1 VTLIIETGAGIPN
14 SNTFI
19 SDAEYVAYA
28 AARGLTIGADAPA
41 REIELILAVDYLTSI
56 ESRFK
61 GTRVESDQSLL
72 YPRLNVIIFGDLFDQ
87 DSIPI
92 QLKNSQAEAA
102 SAANGQSLLTNET
115 NLNVQSQEVDV
126 IKRSFFE
133 GGSWSVARLDRVN
146 AAVRE
151 LLIGGGSGFSRVA
164 RVL

>member
-1 VTLIIETGAGIPN
+1 MLIIETGAGVPN

-19 SDAEYVAYA
+19 DDAEYVAYA
-28 AARGLTIGADAPA
+28 AARNLTIGIDAPT

-72 YPRLNVIIFGDLFDQ
+72 YPRRNVIIFSDLFDQ

-102 SAANGQSLLTNET
+102 IAANTQLLLTNES
-115 NLNVQSQEVDV
+115 NQNVKRNRLDTLAQE
-126 IKRSFFE
+126 FFE

-151 LLIGGGSGFSRVA
+151 LVIAGGFSRTV
-164 RVL
+164 RIL

>member
-1 VTLIIETGAGIPN
+1 MALIIEDGSQVAN

-19 SDAEYVAYA
+19 TDAEYVAYA
-28 AARGLTIGADAPA
+28 AARNLTIGVDAPT

-56 ESRFK
+56 EQRFK

-72 YPRLNVIIFGDLFDQ
+72 YPRRNVIIFSDLFDQ

-102 SAANGQSLLTNET
+102 AASNGQSLLTNES
-115 NLNVQSQEVDV
+115 NQNVKRNRLDTLEQE
-126 IKRSFFE
+126 FFE

-146 AAVRE
+146 ATLKELVIAGGFGRTVRI
-151 LLIGGGSGFSRVA
+151 L
-164 RVL
+164 

>member
-1 VTLIIETGAGIPN
+1 VLIVETGAGIIG

-19 SDAEYVAYA
+19 TDAEYVAYA
-28 AARGLTIGADAPA
+28 AARNLTIGADAPA

-56 ESRFK
+56 EQRFK

-72 YPRLNVIIFGDLFDQ
+72 YPRRNVIIFSDLFDQ

-102 SAANGQSLLTNET
+102 AASNGQSLLTNET
-115 NLNVQSQEVDV
+115 NQNVKRNRLDTLEQE
-126 IKRSFFE
+126 FFE

-146 AAVRE
+146 AALKELVIAGGFGRTVRI
-151 LLIGGGSGFSRVA
+151 L
-164 RVL
+164 

>member
-1 VTLIIETGAGIPN
+1 MTLIIETGAGIPN

-28 AARGLTIGADAPA
+28 AARALTIGADAPT

-56 ESRFK
+56 EQRFK

-72 YPRLNVIIFGDLFDQ
+72 YPRRNVIIFGDLFDQ

-102 SAANGQSLLTNET
+102 AASNGQSLLTNES
-115 NLNVQSQEVDV
+115 NLNIQSEKVDV
-126 IKRSFFE
+126 IERSFFE
-133 GGSWSVARLDRVN
+133 GGSWAVARLDRVN
-146 AAVRE
+146 AAIKELVISGGFGRTVRI
-151 LLIGGGSGFSRVA
+151 L
-164 RVL
+164 

>member
-1 VTLIIETGAGIPN
+1 MLIIEDGSQVAN

-19 SDAEYVAYA
+19 DDAFYVAYA
-28 AARGLTIGADAPA
+28 AARNLTIGADAPT

-72 YPRLNVIIFGDLFDQ
+72 YPRRNVIIFSDLFDQ

-92 QLKNSQAEAA
+92 QLKNAQAETAI
-102 SAANGQSLLTNET
+102 AANSQLLLINES
-115 NLNVQSQEVDV
+115 NQNIQSQKVDV
-126 IKRSFFE
+126 IEQSFFE

-151 LLIGGGSGFSRVA
+151 LVIAGGFSRTV
-164 RVL
+164 RIL